1 MTMDIKT
8 ANEIIALFEGRKKTM
23 LNGEWWWSDKEQMD
37 LFQWKEDDLRYHS
50 DYGWLMLA
58 VCKFGE
64 LTFEDAFCK
73 ETHSNSKK
81 YLEGFICWDSTQN
94 ACLRLAG
101 AIQFLAY
108 TPEINLPKE
117 YWPNAKV

>member
-1 MTMDIKT
+1 MDIKT

-37 LFQWKEDDLRYHS
+37 LFQWKEEDLRYHS

-64 LTFEDAFCK
+64 LKFKDQFCI
-73 ETHSNSKK
+73 ETHSDSKK
-81 YLEGFICWDSTQN
+81 YLEGFICWDSTQS
-94 ACLRLAG
+94 ACIRLAE
-101 AIQFLAY
+101 AIQFLAW
-108 TPEINLPKE
+108 THEVNLPKE
-117 YWPNAKV
+117 YWK